1 MILLALESSADSCSV
16 ALWDEAAPE
25 PEAEIAF
32 DRSDRARGQAD
43 HLVEMVETAVRRAG
57 LDYRALRA
65 IAVNSGPGSFTGVRS
80 AVAAARGFALATGL
94 PVLAVSG
101 LEALAGSVNG
111 PGDVPGDAM
120 ILAAIDARRG
130 QVYAQVF
137 GPGLQPLTEPR
148 ALGPAQAVEGV
159 ADRACVLVGS
169 GAPLVAA
176 ALPEHARVTIAP
188 VELDARAIAR
198 RAARRLA
205 SGELPQPGFALRPL
219 YLREPDVRPQAPLF
233 PAPAAAG

>member
-1 MILLALESSADSCSV
+1 VILLALESSADSWSV

-25 PEAEIAF
+25 PEAEIVF
-32 DRSDRARGQAD
+32 DRSERARGQAD
-43 HLVEMVETAVRRAG
+43 HLVEMVETAVRQAG
-57 LDYRALRA
+57 LDYWALRA
-65 IAVNSGPGSFTGVRS
+65 IAVNHGPGSFTGVRS
-80 AVAAARGFALATGL
+80 TVAAARGFALAAGL

-101 LEALAGSVNG
+101 LEALAGSV
-111 PGDVPGDAM
+111 DVPGDAM

-130 QVYAQVF
+130 QVYAQAF

-148 ALGPAQAVEGV
+148 ALAPAQAVEEV
-159 ADRACVLVGS
+159 AHRACVLVGS

-176 ALPEHARVTIAP
+176 ALLDHARVTIAP

-205 SGELPQPGFALRPL
+205 SGELPQPGLALRPL

>member
-1 MILLALESSADSCSV
+1 VILLALENSADSCSV
-16 ALWDEAAPE
+16 ALWDAAAPA

-43 HLVEMVETAVRRAG
+43 HLVEMVDTVLGRAG
-57 LDYRALRA
+57 LDYQALRA
-65 IAVNSGPGSFTGVRS
+65 IAVNCGPGSFTGVRS
-80 AVAAARGFALATGL
+80 AVAAARGFALAASL
-94 PVLAVSG
+94 PVVAVSG
-101 LEALAGSVNG
+101 LEALAGSVDA
-111 PGDVPGDAM
+111 PGGAP
-120 ILAAIDARRG
+120 ILAAIDAGRG
-130 QVYAQVF
+130 EVYAQTF
-137 GPGLQPLTEPR
+137 APGLQPLTEPR
-148 ALGPAQAVEGV
+148 PLAPAWAVGAV

-176 ALPEHARVTIAP
+176 ALPEHARVTMAA

-198 RAARRLA
+198 RAVRRLA

-219 YLREPDVRPQAPLF
+219 YLREPDARPQAPLF